1 MKKIITGLAVLSCL
15 VATTAF
21 AEGADPNPNILR
33 AFQAEFK
40 DATNVEWQ
48 ERPDFAMAHFNFN
61 GSRVEAY
68 YEFDGE
74 LIGTARTILF
84 DQLPLAALKA
94 VENRFQQSAYYD
106 LTEYTVEGS
115 LFYILTVQQ
124 GSRKLT
130 VKVSPSGELTV
141 EKKSSF

>member
-1 MKKIITGLAVLSCL
+1 MKKIITGLTALT
-15 VATTAF
+15 ATATMAF
-21 AEGADPNPNILR
+21 AKNSDPSPAVLR

-48 ERPDFAMAHFNFN
+48 KKPDFAKAHFNFN
-61 GSRVEAY
+61 GSQVEAY

-94 VENRFQQSAYYD
+94 VEDRFPQAALYE
-106 LTEYTVEGS
+106 LTEYNVGAELFYMLTVE
-115 LFYILTVQQ
+115 Q
-124 GSRKLT
+124 GSKKQKVKLT
-130 VKVSPSGELTV
+130 PIGGLTV
-141 EKKSSF
+141 EKKSSL